1 MRRELSP
8 LLLLPVLLCQ
18 SGCIR
23 GTPDNREAAEEAI
36 KRYVSTKAPTPDHQV
51 EAHFGQKLQLI
62 GYDLEPEELTAGE
75 PVRVTWHW
83 HCAEELGDGWRLF
96 THLVDAS
103 TDQMCKG
110 CNFDT
115 SSANNLRNHYPPSHW
130 KQGDY
135 VRDVQRIVLPEKLPF
150 EEAEFRIGIYRGETR
165 LDITKGPRDRQRRA
179 RGPRFGTG
187 YEPPPLLELTLPR
200 AESSITIDG
209 HLNEPDWSR
218 AARTPA
224 FVNATDGER
233 GLPRTKARIIYDD
246 TNLYIGFDCDD
257 DNIHSTF
264 TERDEHL
271 WTQDAVEVFIDPP
284 GRGRDYFE
292 FQVSPAG
299 VIFDTKVHSHPRR
312 DDAYDGKATAAVQR
326 RGTLNDD
333 SDSDRGWTAELAI
346 PLTSLSPTPPQLGQ
360 LWRINLFRLDD
371 RLGGR
376 RAFLAWSTPLANTTH
391 VPARFGRMTFGPL
404 PTDEGPTTGG
414 EPQPEGGAT
423 PDGEPIEA
431 LGSSRSQ
438 EASPRSESR

>member
-1 MRRELSP
+1 MRRDLSP
-8 LLLLPVLLCQ
+8 LLLLPALLCP
-18 SGCIR
+18 SGCIQ
-23 GTPDNREAAEEAI
+23 GTPDNREAAEETI
-36 KRYVSTKAPTPDHQV
+36 KRHVGTKAPTPGHRLD
-51 EAHFGQKLQLI
+51 AYFGQKVQLV
-62 GYDLEPEELTAGE
+62 GYDLSPEEPTPGE
-75 PVRVTWHW
+75 PLRLTWHW
-83 HCAEELGDGWRLF
+83 HCAEELGDGWQIF

-110 CNFDT
+110 GNFDT
-115 SSANNLRNHYPPSHW
+115 SSANNLRNHYPPSRW

-150 EEAEFRIGIYRGETR
+150 LEAEFRVGIYRGNTR
-165 LDITKGPRDRQRRA
+165 LEITKGPHDRQRRA

-187 YEPPPLLELTLPR
+187 YEPPSLPELILPR
-200 AESSITIDG
+200 AEGSITIDG
-209 HLNEPDWSR
+209 HLNEPGWSQ
-218 AARTPA
+218 AARTEA

-233 GLPRTKARIIYDD
+233 GLPRTKARLLYDD
-246 TNLYIGFDCDD
+246 TTLYLGFDCDD
-257 DNIHSTF
+257 DNLHSSF
-264 TERDEHL
+264 TKRDEHL

-284 GRGRDYFE
+284 GRGRDYLE

-312 DDAYDGKATAAVQR
+312 NDAYDGHAKAAVQR

-333 SDSDRGWTAELAI
+333 SDADRGWTAELAI
-346 PLTSLSPTPPQLGQ
+346 PLMSLSPRLPQPGQ
-360 LWRINLFRLDD
+360 TWRLNLFRLDD

-404 PTDEGPTTGG
+404 PSDDAPIVDGESPADGG
-414 EPQPEGGAT
+414 TA
-423 PDGEPIEA
+423 PDGEPIQA

-438 EASPRSESR
+438 EASPRAKSQ